1 MGGMEE
7 VLRIDVV
14 LDRME
19 TVRGTEGEVT
29 MILFCG
35 NFSCDLGK
43 GEVLPGGVDTQI
55 CRKGEDKKLSARY
68 ILQGVDKQGE
78 TFRLFVENNGVCRKK
93 APLITSPVIYTDRS
107 ELKWMEQEK
116 LVGTVEGNG
125 ENKVVIKI
133 YRGEQ
138 A

>member
-1 MGGMEE
+1 M
-7 VLRIDVV
+7 
-14 LDRME
+14 
-19 TVRGTEGEVT
+19 
-29 MILFCG
+29 
-35 NFSCDLGK
+35 
-43 GEVLPGGVDTQI
+43 
-55 CRKGEDKKLSARY
+55 
-68 ILQGVDKQGE
+68 
-78 TFRLFVENNGVCRKK
+78 ENNGVCRKK

>member
-1 MGGMEE
+1 MSGMEE

-29 MILFCG
+29 MILFHG

-43 GEVLPGGVDTQI
+43 GEVLPGGVDTQ
-55 CRKGEDKKLSARY
+55 KLSARY

>member
-19 TVRGTEGEVT
+19 TVRGTGGEVT
-29 MILFCG
+29 MILFHG
-35 NFSCDLGK
+35 NFSCDLG
-43 GEVLPGGVDTQI
+43 
-55 CRKGEDKKLSARY
+55 KLSARY

-78 TFRLFVENNGVCRKK
+78 NFRLFVENNGVCRKK